1 MRSFNLLKQVIVSE
15 SHHQLYKQ
23 LTQRILSVYSDE
35 NSQLEVSSGAD
46 SLELGFLDDIQDD
59 IHLKENKRLVQISLG
74 KYFRVIQEEKPL
86 PKTTQATTI
95 ERLRIPTIDF
105 EDQKNDTSSL
115 QLITVA
121 KRKSVGNTQAL

>member
-1 MRSFNLLKQVIVSE
+1 MRSFNLLKQVNVSE
-15 SHHQLYKQ
+15 SHRQLYKQ

-105 EDQKNDTSSL
+105 EDDLSD
-115 QLITVA
+115 
-121 KRKSVGNTQAL
+121 